1 MKNHKTFTYI
11 LFLNAILFLIPYSS
25 SHSLEDAIKSKDRSS
40 KNVMRDRYRNPY
52 ETLSFFEI
60 EQNMKVVEL
69 SPGGGWYT
77 EILANYIHSPGEII
91 AAHFDKNSNRDFY
104 VRMRK
109 NFENKVNENP
119 LYKNVSVVD
128 LSSKLAEPGTVDA
141 VLTFR
146 NLHNWIGPQID
157 LIFSNAHKALKK
169 GGILGVVEHRANP
182 GTSLEEMKRTGY
194 VTEEY
199 AIKIAEKHGFTL
211 ISKSEINSNPKDTKD
226 YVRGVWTL
234 PPVLRLKEKDKQKYL
249 DIGES
254 DRMTILF
261 KKL

>member
-199 AIKIAEKHGFTL
+199 AIKIAEKHGFAL

>member
-141 VLTFR
+141 ILTFR

>member
-199 AIKIAEKHGFTL
+199 AIKIAEKHGFTP

>member
-91 AAHFDKNSNRDFY
+91 AAHFDKNSDRDFY

-141 VLTFR
+141 ILTFR